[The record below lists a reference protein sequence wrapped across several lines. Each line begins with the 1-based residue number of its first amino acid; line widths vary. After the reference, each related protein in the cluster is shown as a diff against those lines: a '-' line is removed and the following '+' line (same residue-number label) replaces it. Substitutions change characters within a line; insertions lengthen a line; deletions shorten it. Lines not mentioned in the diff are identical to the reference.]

1 MFILY
6 PGGRGNGGRGKNG
19 RGRGRGKSTMESI
32 SNTSITPQA
41 DFNETNE
48 IEGGI
53 PNSHN
58 KGREK
63 GKQVVRPVSTLPI
76 SPKLTRSRSP
86 DDYGNTKDIDDRNS
100 TSDDNDADYVYGE
113 GEIVDDDDNGSFN
126 SASST
131 STYTPMKR
139 SIPRITDLLQ
149 LTDSEEEAEETGK

>member
-6 PGGRGNGGRGKNG
+6 PGGRENGGHKKNG
-19 RGRGRGKSTMESI
+19 CGRGRGKSTMEPI

-63 GKQVVRPVSTLPI
+63 GKQVVRPVLTLPI
-76 SPKLTRSRSP
+76 SPTLTRSRSP
-86 DDYGNTKDIDDRNS
+86 DNTKDIDDRNS
-100 TSDDNDADYVYGE
+100 TSDDNDDDYVYGE

-149 LTDSEEEAEETGK
+149 LTDSEEEAGETGK

>member
-6 PGGRGNGGRGKNG
+6 PGGHGNGGRGKNG
-19 RGRGRGKSTMESI
+19 RGHGRGKSTMEPI

-63 GKQVVRPVSTLPI
+63 GKQVVRPVLTLPI
-76 SPKLTRSRSP
+76 SPTLTQSRSRSP
-86 DDYGNTKDIDDRNS
+86 DNYDITKDIDDHNS
-100 TSDDNDADYVYGE
+100 TSDDNDDDYIYGE
-113 GEIVDDDDNGSFN
+113 IADDDDNSFN
-126 SASST
+126 SAS
-131 STYTPMKR
+131 
-139 SIPRITDLLQ
+139 
-149 LTDSEEEAEETGK
+149 

>member
-6 PGGRGNGGRGKNG
+6 PGGRGNGGHEKNG
-19 RGRGRGKSTMESI
+19 RGHGRGKSTMEPI

-41 DFNETNE
+41 NFNETNE

-63 GKQVVRPVSTLPI
+63 EKQVVRPILTLPI
-76 SPKLTRSRSP
+76 SPTNLTRSRSP
-86 DDYGNTKDIDDRNS
+86 DDYDNTKDIDDRNS
-100 TSDDNDADYVYGE
+100 TSSDDNDDDYVYGE
-113 GEIVDDDDNGSFN
+113 IADDDDNKSFN

-131 STYTPMKR
+131 STYTPTKR
-139 SIPRITDLLQ
+139 NIPRITDLLQ